1 MEEFLKLINI
11 NKHFSGI
18 KALEDLSLTIN
29 KGEIHCL
36 AGENG
41 SGKSTLI
48 KIISGVYQPDSGEII
63 INDEK
68 ITESSPLLT
77 IEHGIQVIYQDF
89 SLFDNLTVAEN
100 IAINSELRDK
110 KNFVNW
116 KKIKRIAEHAIAQL
130 NVDLDLSV
138 SVGTLSTSGKQLVAI
153 ARALLDNV
161 KLLIMDEPTTA
172 LTTKEIN
179 ELFKVI
185 KGLQAR
191 GIAILFVSHKMRE
204 MLEMSERLTVIR
216 NGRHIISGPTSDF
229 TESSIAEYMTGKV
242 IKSSKFTFNNDTLVS
257 SVPVVEVNNISH
269 PELYKNL
276 SMKIMPGEIV
286 GISGLLGS
294 GRTELALTLFGM
306 LPHYSGEILLNNK
319 PVHLKSVQEAI
330 DNGIAYVP
338 EDRLSEG
345 LFLTQS
351 IETNILATTYEKLIK
366 FISYDRGKGR
376 RKSERMISNMQ
387 IATPSG
393 DKIVGELSG
402 GNQQRVVLARWFLTD
417 IKLLVLNGPT
427 VGVDVGSKAEIHNKV
442 RDMIKEQNIGVLMIS
457 DDIPELVHNCNRI
470 IMMHKGAFVQE
481 LDSAEITEEHI
492 SDILKGF
499 A

>member
-18 KALEDLSLTIN
+18 KALDELSLTIN

-63 INDEK
+63 IDNEK

-116 KKIKRIAEHAIAQL
+116 NKIKKIAEHAIKQL
-130 NVDLDLSV
+130 NVDIDLTV
-138 SVGTLSTSGKQLVAI
+138 PVGSLSTSGKQLVAI

-185 KGLQAR
+185 KGLQAQ

-216 NGRHIISGPTSDF
+216 NGKHIISGPTSDF
-229 TESSIAEYMTGKV
+229 TESSIGEYMTGKTIQSSRFIFNEGNNSAPV
-242 IKSSKFTFNNDTLVS
+242 I
-257 SVPVVEVNNISH
+257 EVKDISH
-269 PELYKNL
+269 SDLYHNL
-276 SMKIMPGEIV
+276 NMKIMPGEVV

-294 GRTELALTLFGM
+294 GRTDLALTLFGM
-306 LPHYSGEILLNNK
+306 MPHYSGEILLNNN
-319 PVHLKSVQEAI
+319 PVSLKSVQEAI

-351 IETNILATTYEKLIK
+351 IETNILATTYEKLVRL
-366 FISYDRGKGR
+366 ISYDRGKGR
-376 RKSERMISNMQ
+376 RKSERMINNLQ

-393 DKIVGELSG
+393 NKIVGELSG

-417 IKLLVLNGPT
+417 IKLLILNGPT
-427 VGVDVGSKAEIHNKV
+427 VGVDIGSKAEIHKKV
-442 RDMIKEQNIGVLMIS
+442 RELIKEQNIGVLMIS

-470 IMMHKGAFVQE
+470 IMMHKGRFTQE
-481 LDSAEITEEHI
+481 LDSTEITEEHV

-499 A
+499 V